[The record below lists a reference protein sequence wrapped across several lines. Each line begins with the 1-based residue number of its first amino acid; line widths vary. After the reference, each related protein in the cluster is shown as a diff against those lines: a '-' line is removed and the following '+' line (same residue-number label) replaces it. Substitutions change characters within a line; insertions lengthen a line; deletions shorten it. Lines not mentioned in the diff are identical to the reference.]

1 MKNNLLELSGISNPS
16 DFNFKWEIKQ
26 SIEGSIVFSDKEI
39 MGASL
44 SKKNLNYKE
53 LDGFNETNFDNFEI
67 HNNIIIINTYF
78 NISIEYSEGSSF
90 GRLNLLNHPFYK
102 TFVVSLKDYNFN
114 NIDLDIVVLDFNLTP
129 MENQLYYYANILI
142 GINEL

>member
-1 MKNNLLELSGISNPS
+1 MKNNLLELSGISNS
-16 DFNFKWEIKQ
+16 NDFSFKWEVNQ
-26 SIEGSIVFSDKEI
+26 NIEGDILFSGKEI

-44 SKKNLNYKE
+44 SKKILNYKE
-53 LDGFNETNFDNFEI
+53 LDGFNETNFDNFEV

-102 TFVVSLKDYNFN
+102 TFVVSLKDYTFN
-114 NIDLDIVVLDFNLTP
+114 NIDIHIVVLDFNLTP
-129 MENQLYYYANILI
+129 MENKLYYYANILI